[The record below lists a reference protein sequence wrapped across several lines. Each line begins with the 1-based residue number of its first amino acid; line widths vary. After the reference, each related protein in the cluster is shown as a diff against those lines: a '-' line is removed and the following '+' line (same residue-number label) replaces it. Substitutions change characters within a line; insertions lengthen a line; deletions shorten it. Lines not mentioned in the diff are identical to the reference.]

1 MATLERAIQ
10 IAHEAHEGQT
20 RYDGSPYVNHP
31 LRVMTALALDGYS
44 EKTQIVG
51 VLHDVVEDNKDWTIE
66 RLRGEGFEED
76 ILVALDR
83 LDKKDLEEEEYI
95 DEIAKDELA
104 EPVKER
110 DMKDNLNDNP
120 TDRQKRK
127 YIRRL
132 SRLATVAAGVRIGA

>member
-31 LRVMTALALDGYS
+31 LRVMAALALDGYS

-76 ILVALDR
+76 ILVALDK
-83 LDKKDLEEEEYI
+83 LDKKDLTEEEYI

-104 EPVKER
+104 KPAKDR
-110 DMKDNLNDNP
+110 DMEDNLKDNP
-120 TDRQKRK
+120 TPKQVIK
-127 YIRRL
+127 YTRRRA
-132 SRLATVAAGVRIGA
+132 RLAIVAAGVRTGV

>member
-110 DMKDNLNDNP
+110 DMEDNLKDNP